1 MSQINRIGINTS
13 PQIYSKV
20 YRGQYNGIRFN
31 LTFNKLFENEY
42 DETDYSIEINWIDY
56 LDEDRQPVVNEAIKK
71 LFNSKIEQ
79 GLIMKD

>member
-56 LDEDRQPVVNEAIKK
+56 LDDDRQPVVNEAIKK